1 MAARRSALEAL
12 REQVARLEA
21 YVDEGGLFDANAT
34 LFTRLAEAL

>member
-21 YVDEGGLFDANAT
+21 YVDEGLFDANAT
-34 LFTRLAEAL
+34 LFTRLAEAF